1 MQFLFS
7 SEQLTRISQCLFQL
21 MMSHH
26 LLDLDKFNEIYDLED
41 DIFLIEYP

>member
-1 MQFLFS
+1 
-7 SEQLTRISQCLFQL
+7 

-41 DIFLIEYP
+41 DIFLNEYPWICLQEPE